1 MSLTHRLCT
10 TIVLFASIGGFAGHA
25 EAQDLLVSRPAT
37 PLKSPPS
44 LAVGASFVTAKGEQ
58 RRLALD
64 AGAVLLNQNTRI
76 RRPEADTLVV
86 ETGEVVVD
94 APKGMTLKVRAGTA
108 SFAIENARI
117 AVRVDKSPSVL
128 VLRGSAT
135 ELANGSVVVKAG
147 ERRENGR
154 TTAATGSVRELQWT
168 VPLED
173 DALLVPASR
182 HIGGELV
189 AKDPQGNDAK
199 IVLRRQHVDVHIEDG
214 FARTTID
221 QTYFSAE
228 SFPLEGTFLFP
239 LPADAM
245 LSRLAMYVDGVLRE
259 GSMVERDRARNIY
272 ESIRYANRDPAL
284 LEWVDGTTFKMR
296 VFPLEP
302 RTERRILLSYVQRLP
317 VAYSQMSYRF
327 PAGQRADKLERWSFA
342 AHVVGGAEMT
352 WRSPSHD
359 LIMAT
364 PDADVLTLE
373 ATATKVR
380 ADRDIVLELVEPTDV
395 PATRVSTFEQ
405 DGSRYLMIRHR
416 PTIDGAQ
423 PAGKRH
429 WAFLFESS
437 GDRDPLLARTQIEVI
452 RHLLAQLDPADTFQV
467 FAAGTRTKTA
477 GGPRNP
483 SPESFKQAIDFLESS
498 HLVGALDLGKALES
512 IPNPGGEAYLVH
524 VGSGFAALGIRDHNE
539 LVKRI
544 APRMTYVGIGV
555 GKRWD
560 RAFLKTAA
568 ERTGGY
574 FTQVNPDE
582 SIGWRAFEIASA
594 LRDPR
599 WQGVTVEA
607 LDGITEGDPTGPEP
621 TTETPKF
628 LTMTG
633 TVLRGEELV
642 AITRVGPA
650 AGSKHRPGA
659 FALPTQIRIS
669 RANGTSR
676 THDVVAIKGAR
687 PDAAYL
693 PRMWAKLE
701 IDRLVAADPAK
712 NRDKVV
718 ELSKEM
724 FVMSP
729 FTSLL
734 VLENDD
740 MQTQY
745 KVAGGRKDHWAMYSA
760 PEWIEV
766 VVEPEPGQPDPR
778 KTGQRPTAKAVAKS
792 VLMRGLRDMRPP
804 ELSQWTAVSFEFE
817 FVGAAHEPAQVGNV
831 YIVGNTVTRDNVIR
845 RSLGLDVNSYLRS
858 LDITPTDAPA
868 LAAMSLAPAPSRPMS
883 KERAHKLDGVRMIQ
897 APQAVETDFT
907 YGSEPLGPLGLG
919 EANLARIDI
928 FASPNEQNAGVSLN
942 LMTPM
947 PPAARSMRK
956 GRPNSGD
963 SAERFYDLITLAPGM
978 NSSRADLFAAI
989 EAEAQ
994 PTRMSRVGKIDAGVR
1009 ELLDKARTAGWQ
1021 RWTLGEESRI
1031 FDGAGRFVEERV
1043 LPSGIRERV
1052 ECDGPTLVHLYPQLH
1067 VGARREINRFL
1078 RLDAANRTPWIV
1090 PAADDLA
1097 RGADLRLIDE
1107 RTVAL
1112 VPHGSDRP
1120 GTDAIHV
1127 HYVFDANRLAEIRY
1141 VSSAKK
1147 TALARVVL
1155 EPTGV
1160 VRLLGED
1167 GKELHVL
1174 RGKLEPATAP
1184 TFTSDLKD
1192 LVVLPLPYRPVEHVN
1207 KQLHLEKKSIDQ
1219 LTLAEA
1225 LPVFAA
1231 HFGAGNGNLATN
1243 VFNTCFV
1250 RREQKPLGMYVLL
1263 AALGQNLDSQNLD
1276 VIGEHPDQPLAQY
1289 LALHTSPVL
1298 RQHASQWAVQSG
1310 SWDGFLGRMSLA
1322 HALLQRWSD
1331 KRIEKLAPASLKT
1344 ERAKALD
1351 FVQKNKDRDF
1361 GWDLLCRMQDR
1372 TDVKDAA
1379 FQRELATAFGWFAES
1394 PAVSYAA
1401 RYEVA
1406 RCLWRAG
1413 DAKAAQAKFVDV
1425 YDQAAAAG
1433 ELPPIDAD
1441 FRSALEP
1448 AGLWTKAIAR
1458 TADRLLAAKRRDAVL
1473 DLAWQVWQL
1482 EDRILANDL
1491 EVRALDGITDDAER
1505 TRLRRAALDYLWNTN
1520 QVVAGSEL
1528 VDRILSEPE
1537 SRKQAEF
1544 WRQGARFAEFR
1555 GLSARSLECLENALA
1570 IEFRHLPEV
1579 LNLTQVDSEYGT
1591 LLSTYRQ
1598 LAESM
1603 RTLQMPPPAGFATKV
1618 VRAADR
1624 WRSLNP
1630 AADKASTETAA
1641 ILRIV
1646 GDRDLAWDYETTPLA
1661 RNPHGAAEW
1670 WNLAKSLASGGDAEL
1685 ADTAFAAAFD
1695 AEPTD
1700 PNILWDR
1707 ADNLRRLGRAPAA
1720 DGLLRRIA
1728 EGSWQPRFQGLVN
1741 QAKSRTD
1748 R

>member
-1 MSLTHRLCT
+1 MSQALRLCT
-10 TIVLFASIGGFAGHA
+10 TIVLFALVGVSAGHA
-25 EAQDLLVSRPAT
+25 VAQEFLVSRAASPV
-37 PLKSPPS
+37 KSPPS
-44 LAVGASFVTAKGEQ
+44 LAVGATAGTAKGER
-58 RRLALD
+58 RRLALG

-76 RRPEADTLVV
+76 RRPAADTLVV
-86 ETGEVVVD
+86 EAGEVIVD
-94 APKGMTLKVRAGTA
+94 APKGSTLKVRLGTE
-108 SFAIENARI
+108 SFAIDNARI

-135 ELANGSVVVKAG
+135 ESATRSVVVKAG
-147 ERRENGR
+147 EFRENGR
-154 TTAATGSVRELQWT
+154 TTTANRSSRDLQWT
-168 VPLED
+168 ASLEED
-173 DALLVPASR
+173 GLLVPASR
-182 HIGGELV
+182 SIGGDLV

-199 IVLRRQHVDVHIEDG
+199 IILRRQHVDVHIEDG

-228 SFPLEGTFLFP
+228 NFALEGTFLFP
-239 LPADAM
+239 LPADAS

-317 VAYSQMSYRF
+317 VAYGQMSYRF
-327 PAGQRADKLERWSFA
+327 PAGSRPDKLDRWSFSA
-342 AHVVGGAEMT
+342 RVVGGAEMT

-359 LIMAT
+359 L
-364 PDADVLTLE
+364 
-373 ATATKVR
+373 TATKADGDVLLEGAATKIR

-405 DGSRYLMIRHR
+405 DGSRYLMVRHR
-416 PTIDGAQ
+416 PTIDGAH

-437 GDRDPLLARTQIEVI
+437 GDRDPLLGRTQIEVI
-452 RHLLAQLDPADTFQV
+452 RHLLAQLDADDTFQV
-467 FAAGTRTKTA
+467 FAAGTRTRA
-477 GGPRNP
+477 FVGPRNP
-483 SPESFKQAIDFLESS
+483 TPESIQAAIGFLETS

-512 IPNPGGEAYLVH
+512 IPNAGGEAYLVH
-524 VGSGFAALGIRDHNE
+524 VGSGFAALGVRDHNE

-582 SIGWRAFEIASA
+582 SIPWRAFEIASA
-594 LRDPR
+594 LKNPR
-599 WQGVTVEA
+599 WLDATVEA
-607 LDGITEGDPTGPEP
+607 LDGATEGYSTGAEP

-650 AGSKHRPGA
+650 AESKHRPGV
-659 FALPTQIRIS
+659 FALPTQLRIS
-669 RANGTSR
+669 RANGVSR
-676 THDVVAIKGAR
+676 SQEVLSIKGAR

-701 IDRLVAADPAK
+701 LDRLVAADAVK
-712 NRDKVV
+712 NRERVV
-718 ELSKEM
+718 DLSKSM

-745 KVAGGRKDHWAMYSA
+745 KVAGGRKDHWAMYRA
-760 PEWIEV
+760 PDRIEV

-778 KTGQRPTAKAVAKS
+778 KAGQRPTAKEVAKS
-792 VLMRGLRDMRPP
+792 VLMRVRLNRPVVMKATNQLTGFDANEDSMLMSLGFSHIVDDSSSP
-804 ELSQWTAVSFEFE
+804 
-817 FVGAAHEPAQVGNV
+817 EPAKVGHI
-831 YIVGNTVTRDNVIR
+831 YIVGEKVDQDRVMR
-845 RSLGLDVNSYLRS
+845 RSLADADLPTQATYLRMPSPTFPTPAPAILDVPMAERDFHYPDSAFKSAEANAARAGLFESWGS
-858 LDITPTDAPA
+858 LPPLEMAR
-868 LAAMSLAPAPSRPMS
+868 AMRRGEVSLASSPFLEEKHTKFARRVSQ
-883 KERAHKLDGVRMIQ
+883 I
-897 APQAVETDFT
+897 
-907 YGSEPLGPLGLG
+907 
-919 EANLARIDI
+919 EA
-928 FASPNEQNAGVSLN
+928 
-942 LMTPM
+942 
-947 PPAARSMRK
+947 
-956 GRPNSGD
+956 D
-963 SAERFYDLITLAPGM
+963 SFYDLIALAPGM
-978 NSSRADLFAAI
+978 NSSQADALAAI

-994 PTRMSRVGKIDAGVR
+994 PTPMSRIGKIDAGVR
-1009 ELLDKARTAGWQ
+1009 ELLDRARAAGWR
-1021 RWTLGEESRI
+1021 RWTLGDESRV
-1031 FDGAGRFVEERV
+1031 FDGSGRFVEDRT

-1052 ECDGPTLVHLYPQLH
+1052 ECDGTTLVHLYPQLH
-1067 VGARREINRFL
+1067 VGARRDGNRFL
-1078 RLDAANRTPWIV
+1078 RLAWSNRNPWVVPDAE
-1090 PAADDLA
+1090 DLA
-1097 RGADLRLIDE
+1097 RGADLRRIDDH
-1107 RTVAL
+1107 TVAL

-1127 HYVFDANRLAEIRY
+1127 HYFFDKGRLAEIRY
-1141 VSSAKK
+1141 VSAAKK
-1147 TALARVVL
+1147 TSLARVVL

-1167 GKELHVL
+1167 GKELHAL

-1207 KQLHLEKKSIDQ
+1207 KQLGLEKKSIDQ

-1231 HFGAGNGNLATN
+1231 HFGAGNGGMALN

-1322 HALLQRWSD
+1322 HALLQRWGD
-1331 KRIEKLAPASLKT
+1331 KRIEKLSAASLKM

-1372 TDVKDAA
+1372 TDVKDLAG
-1379 FQRELATAFGWFAES
+1379 QRELATAFGWFAES
-1394 PAVSYAA
+1394 PGVSYAA

-1406 RCLWRAG
+1406 RCLWRSG

-1425 YDQAAAAG
+1425 YDRAAAAG
-1433 ELPPIDAD
+1433 ALPPVDAD
-1441 FRSALEP
+1441 FRSALES
-1448 AGLWTKAIAR
+1448 AGLWTKAISRA
-1458 TADRLLAAKRRDAVL
+1458 ADRLLAGTRRDAVL
-1473 DLAWQVWQL
+1473 ALAWQVWQL

-1491 EVRALDGITDDAER
+1491 EGRALDGITDDAER
-1505 TRLRRAALDYLWNTN
+1505 TKMRVAALEYLWKTN
-1520 QVVAGSEL
+1520 QAIEGSEL

-1537 SRKQAEF
+1537 SRKRAEF
-1544 WRQGARFAEFR
+1544 WRLGVKFADHR
-1555 GLSARSLECLENALA
+1555 GLSARALECRENALA
-1570 IEFRHLPEV
+1570 IEFRNLPEV

-1603 RTLQMPPPAGFATKV
+1603 RTLEIPPPAGFATKI

-1630 AADKASTETAA
+1630 AAEKASTETAA

-1646 GDRDLAWDYETTPLA
+1646 GDRDLAWDYETTPLG
-1661 RNPHGAAEW
+1661 RNPHGSEAW
-1670 WNLAKSLASGGDAEL
+1670 WNLAKSLAAAGDADL
-1685 ADTAFAAAFD
+1685 ADSAFAAAFE
-1695 AEPTD
+1695 AEPTN
-1700 PNILWDR
+1700 PQILWEQ
-1707 ADNLRRLGRAPAA
+1707 ADNLRRLGRGPAA
-1720 DGLLRRIA
+1720 DGLVRRIA
-1728 EGSWQPRFQGLVN
+1728 DGSWQPRFQGLAN
-1741 QAKSRTD
+1741 EAKARTGP
-1748 R
+1748 